1 MRITDQ
7 THWNQRVRWKSLSRS
22 QQGSITTQTS
32 DGRQLSTQ
40 TLSETKH
47 RNIEQQQNSS
57 QEDENCRGAARGKE
71 TKSCQPGLKQD
82 SVDASRTVWGSTRR
96 IFVSPMDQKNA
107 GLCNNEVVGSF
118 KQITTYIKSLHCE
131 WLRGYKQGKLIVI
144 FLSKTP

>member
-7 THWNQRVRWKSLSRS
+7 SHWNQRVRWKSWSRS

-96 IFVSPMDQKNA
+96 IFVSPMDQKNNHVRTRTQGFA
-107 GLCNNEVVGSF
+107 TMKWSVLLNKSQLILNLYTVSDWEVINKES
-118 KQITTYIKSLHCE
+118 
-131 WLRGYKQGKLIVI
+131 
-144 FLSKTP
+144 

>member
-32 DGRQLSTQ
+32 DGRQLYTQ

-96 IFVSPMDQKNA
+96 IFVSPMDQKNNHVRTRMQGFA
-107 GLCNNEVVGSF
+107 TTKWSVLLNKSQLILKFYTVSDWEVINKES
-118 KQITTYIKSLHCE
+118 
-131 WLRGYKQGKLIVI
+131 
-144 FLSKTP
+144 